1 MNKFLVFSMTLF
13 LVAEVS
19 SSAAVYKGQRI
30 FVKECRECHDSGQT
44 MASSKKARVWKRL
57 LDGDGEELASIH
69 TESQKAKA
77 SWDYFKSDKFASKAK
92 HLKDFMMEYSKDSG
106 KVPACN

>member
-1 MNKFLVFSMTLF
+1 MTLF
-13 LVAEVS
+13 LIAEVT
-19 SSAAVYKGQRI
+19 SSAAAYKGQSV
-30 FVKECRECHDSGQT
+30 FVKECKECHDSGQA
-44 MASSKKARVWKRL
+44 MAASKKAKVWKRL
-57 LDGDGEELASIH
+57 LSDDGEELATIH

-77 SWDYFKSDKFASKAK
+77 SWEYFRSDKFQSKSK